1 MQPSMKQFGEPLL
14 TRKSEIATKAASS
27 KTLYPLEVMGKYQ
40 RLKQITV
47 RIGLP
52 VYRMSNGRTRTF
64 QREYLATHPDAAP
77 DLFTKDP
84 DSLEAQRAQHQILRK
99 LAEDE
104 DLLKEFQ
111 SGTQQTE
118 PVIVTSTGVVVN
130 GNRRLCVWRTLFYQ
144 EPEKYKH
151 FEFVD
156 LAVLPE
162 DCDEEEIKALEKRLQ
177 IQKTHRAEYKWHN
190 KAAMMKEEREAG
202 ATPEQLA
209 KSYDVT
215 KKEVDTLI
223 GALEYAEIY
232 LRKIG
237 KPDQWSIVDGDEF
250 AFKAMVDER
259 KKITDQGRK
268 ELFEAVCFT
277 LIEHKDYQGRL
288 YSNIPDIAENLDA
301 IAAALQEKGL
311 LQQPPK
317 PQQPAQPTLLDQPQ
331 PAQPSQTAIP
341 TTPVSGGTATV
352 ETPASEDEDDID
364 LLGGET
370 TKKDTF
376 SELAAAVQG
385 SGIKL
390 GGLVKQITDEQ
401 KSLKSEQKSA
411 KYLINALSSVAKSL
425 WNVRNSGL
433 NDSTITEGARAQ
445 IDTIE
450 DHLKAIKSWLDTHQK
465 H

>member
-14 TRKSEIATKAASS
+14 TRKSEIATKAANS

-52 VYRMSNGRTRTF
+52 VYRISNGRTRTF
-64 QREYLATHPDAAP
+64 QREYLAIHPDAAP

-118 PVIVTSTGVVVN
+118 PIIVTSTGVVVN

-202 ATPEQLA
+202 ATPEKLA
-209 KSYDVT
+209 KSYDVS

-288 YSNIPDIAENLDA
+288 YSSIPEIAENLDA
-301 IAAALQEKGL
+301 IASALQEKGL
-311 LQQPPK
+311 LPQAPK
-317 PQQPAQPTLLDQPQ
+317 PQQPTLPDQ
-331 PAQPSQTAIP
+331 PAQP
-341 TTPVSGGTATV
+341 TTPEKPSDDGQDAGGT
-352 ETPASEDEDDID
+352 PAAEDDDDID

-401 KSLKSEQKSA
+401 KSLKNEQKSA
-411 KYLINALSSVAKSL
+411 KYMINALSSVAKSL

-433 NDSTITEGARAQ
+433 NDNTITEGAGAQ
-445 IDTIE
+445 IATIE
-450 DHLKAIKSWLDTHQK
+450 EHLKAIKSWLDAHQK

>member
-1 MQPSMKQFGEPLL
+1 MMPEIMKQYGEPLL
-14 TRKSEIATKAASS
+14 TRKSEIATKVESS

-40 RLKQITV
+40 HLKQISV

-52 VYRMSNGRTRTF
+52 VYRISNGRTRTF
-64 QREYLATHPDAAP
+64 QREYLATHPDAAF

-84 DSLEAQRAQHQILRK
+84 DSLAAQRAQHEILRQ

-118 PVIVTSTGVVVN
+118 PIIVTSTGVVVN

-144 EPEKYKH
+144 NPEKYKH
-151 FEFVD
+151 FEFIE

-162 DCDEEEIKALEKRLQ
+162 DCDEKEIKALEKRLQ

-202 ATPEQLA
+202 ATVEFLA
-209 KSYDVT
+209 KSYDLSS
-215 KKEVDTLI
+215 KKEVETLI

-232 LRKIG
+232 LRKIE
-237 KPDQWSIVDGDEF
+237 KTDQWSIVDGDEF

-259 KKITDQGRK
+259 KTITNQGRK

-277 LIEHKDYQGRL
+277 LMEHKDYQGRL
-288 YSNIPDIAENLDA
+288 YSSIPDIAENLDA

-311 LQQPPK
+311 LP
-317 PQQPAQPTLLDQPQ
+317 QPTQPEQ
-331 PAQPSQTAIP
+331 HDD
-341 TTPVSGGTATV
+341 GNNGNG
-352 ETPASEDEDDID
+352 DKNEDDLD

-370 TKKDTF
+370 PEKDSF
-376 SELAAAVQG
+376 SELAVAVQEF
-385 SGIKL
+385 GIKL

-401 KSLKSEQKSA
+401 KSLKSEQKNA
-411 KYLINALSSVAKSL
+411 KYLINTLSTVARSL

-433 NDSTITEGARAQ
+433 NENSITEGTSAQ
-445 IDTIE
+445 LETIE
-450 DHLKAIKSWLDTHQK
+450 EHLKAIKLWLDEHQK